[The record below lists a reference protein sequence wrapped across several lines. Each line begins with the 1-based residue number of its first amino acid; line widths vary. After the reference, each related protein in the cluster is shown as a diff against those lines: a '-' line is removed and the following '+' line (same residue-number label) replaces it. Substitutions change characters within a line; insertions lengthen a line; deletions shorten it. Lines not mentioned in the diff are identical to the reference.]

1 MFASA
6 ALGWRFEATLG
17 VVVVVERGRRV
28 VELACLVVGEAGGVT
43 VGRVREDGHT
53 LVVAGERGGSAPLG
67 CSSAAGADRSPSAV
81 ALAFALE
88 DGRGFPVAK
97 RAGGDAE
104 LGGDSLLCH
113 SLAEQL
119 RRPLLFSSSL
129 LAAAALIGEL
139 LFGPRPHRLAAP
151 AKRDA
156 ALPRRRRPRRRRG
169 RGRELRAKRADRAAR
184 APRRRSADTSC
195 RGHTGRQSSGT
206 APRRPPRRRAAR
218 RRVG

>member
-1 MFASA
+1 LFASA

-156 ALPRRRRPRRRRG
+156 ALPRRRRPRRR
-169 RGRELRAKRADRAAR
+169 
-184 APRRRSADTSC
+184 SADTSC
-195 RGHTGRQSSGT
+195 RGRVGRRSSGR
-206 APRRPPRRRAAR
+206 APRRPRRRLGNSPRPPHCAAAPAGVYR
-218 RRVG
+218 SSEVSI